1 MEQVERI
8 RQMEQQFEK
17 ASAAT
22 KELSAALDKYLK
34 AQEAIQILSDYY
46 GSDVW
51 KQDFVDDE
59 SKRLS
64 KDLKRGVLSEDA
76 IWNLLADSHELNQ
89 CLQEVA
95 TKLLNTQT
103 DE

>member
-1 MEQVERI
+1 MEKVERI

-51 KQDFVDDE
+51 KQDVADD
-59 SKRLS
+59 KAGLLPA
-64 KDLKRGVLSEDA
+64 DLKRGILSEDVREILSA
-76 IWNLLADSHELNQ
+76 YEDFAYLLDS
-89 CLQEVA
+89 V
-95 TKLLNTQT
+95 
-103 DE
+103 